1 MTAVARGL
9 RQRRTAALML
19 APSLLVFAVFFF
31 VPVAAVAGLSLV
43 RWDLLGAPRFVGLAN
58 YRDLVTGS
66 ELWPV
71 LGRTVAYS
79 LGTVAGA
86 VALGL
91 ALALA
96 LHRRARVG
104 RVLRAAI
111 FSSYVVSWVGVSLLW
126 SYLLDGQIGPVAS
139 ALHAVGLPSP
149 DWLGDPRTALLA
161 LVIVSVWKVVGYDMV
176 VYLAALEDVP
186 RDVLEAARLDGAGP
200 WARFCTVVW
209 PLLAPTTR
217 FLVVTGLLMTFQGF
231 DVVRVMTAGGPSSA
245 TQIFVHW
252 VYEQA
257 FTYFRMGPAAAAVVL
272 VLLPLSALPW
282 LLRDPAR
289 STTRRRP

>member
-1 MTAVARGL
+1 MSQVT
-9 RQRRTAALML
+9 RQRRTAVWML
-19 APSLLVFAVFFF
+19 APSLLVFGVFFL
-31 VPVAAVAGLSLV
+31 VPVLAVAWLSLL
-43 RWDLLGAPRFVGLAN
+43 RWDLLGAPRFVGLSN
-58 YRDLVTGS
+58 YRELLGGS

-71 LGRTVAYS
+71 LGRTLVYS
-79 LGTVAGA
+79 AGTVTGA
-86 VALGL
+86 IALGL

-126 SYLLDGQIGPVAS
+126 TYLLDGQIGPITA
-139 ALHAVGLPSP
+139 ALEALGLPAP
-149 DWLGDPRTALLA
+149 DWLGDPRTALGA
-161 LVIVSVWKVVGYDMV
+161 LVVVSIWKVVGYDMV
-176 VYLAALEDVP
+176 VYLAALEDIP
-186 RDVLEAARLDGAGP
+186 REVLEAARLDGAGA
-200 WARFCTVVW
+200 WARLSTIVW
-209 PLLAPTTR
+209 PMVAPTTR

-231 DVVRVMTAGGPSSA
+231 DVVRVMTSGGPASA

-272 VLLPLSALPW
+272 VLIPLSALPA
-282 LLRDPAR
+282 LLGGG
-289 STTRRRP
+289 RRRQ